1 MATYLHFAPAVALA
15 VALGPRRVGW
25 RLMVAGAVCG
35 VMPDLDF
42 LSIKMGFD
50 RYSGTYGHRGF
61 THSLGFAL
69 LIGLVGAL
77 WPADGWRRRLGRGAF
92 LALCTASHPLLDS
105 LFDVGICSAWLW
117 PLDGARHCLDW
128 RPVPMRGIALFGA
141 QRFMLELQWVGLPL
155 LVLANA
161 GMLVRHAWAAVVER
175 LDRRRASPMAAPGRL
190 TGRRQ
195 QRRQRVEAMEAL
207 GQAWMGLP
215 QFRQPHSSGSA
226 PVHLSS
232 FRQMLERTPLTPGCC
247 ASVPSRK
254 SDRPLRSCATTLQT

>member
-15 VALGPRRVGW
+15 VALGPRRAGW
-25 RLMVAGAVCG
+25 RLMLAGAVCG

-42 LSIKMGFD
+42 LSVMLGFD

-77 WPADGWRRRLGRGAF
+77 WPAGSWRRRVGRGAF

-128 RPVPMRGIALFGA
+128 RPVPMQGVALFGE
-141 QRFMLELQWVGLPL
+141 QRFLLELQWIGVPL
-155 LVLANA
+155 LLLANA
-161 GMLVRHAWAAVVER
+161 GMLLRHLGARWAEWA
-175 LDRRRASPMAAPGRL
+175 RRSSPHLAPVPAPLKNTAEAQGPRAR
-190 TGRRQ
+190 
-195 QRRQRVEAMEAL
+195 RRQRVRYMNAVAL
-207 GQAWMGLP
+207 AWMGRRAQRL
-215 QFRQPHSSGSA
+215 
-226 PVHLSS
+226 
-232 FRQMLERTPLTPGCC
+232 
-247 ASVPSRK
+247 
-254 SDRPLRSCATTLQT
+254 